1 MLEFINWMEIISLWT
16 RPTPQREPITTTTTT
31 MFIGM
36 TAARRKILQ
45 THRTH
50 GKTVNANGS
59 TGKWTLDLGSVVT
72 IPKNAFFL
80 NLVVRKLAKIFFWR
94 KNNFA

>member
-36 TAARRKILQ
+36 TDSPYTWKD
-45 THRTH
+45 
-50 GKTVNANGS
+50 GKCE
-59 TGKWTLDLGSVVT
+59 WEY
-72 IPKNAFFL
+72 
-80 NLVVRKLAKIFFWR
+80 R
-94 KNNFA
+94 